1 MSLIN
6 PCLRSNLLRKQAHE
20 IKLLILGDP
29 AVGKTSTVI
38 RFATSSFEREYK
50 PTLGTEIFVKE
61 LSVDEEKI
69 ILQVW
74 DLAGSP
80 LFSGVRKGFYKNSD
94 AAFLVC
100 DLTRPNTLE
109 SLKGW
114 TAETFKA
121 LSYHP
126 VYLLVGNKVDLTTE
140 RKVTMQQL
148 QVSGQKLQVVEIVEA
163 SARTG
168 LNVNE
173 AFYTVAKYV
182 LDRKRWL

>member
-1 MSLIN
+1 ML
-6 PCLRSNLLRKQAHE
+6 PKRHA
-20 IKLLILGDP
+20 
-29 AVGKTSTVI
+29 
-38 RFATSSFEREYK
+38 
-50 PTLGTEIFVKE
+50 
-61 LSVDEEKI
+61 EEKI

-163 SARTG
+163 S
-168 LNVNE
+168 
-173 AFYTVAKYV
+173 
-182 LDRKRWL
+182 